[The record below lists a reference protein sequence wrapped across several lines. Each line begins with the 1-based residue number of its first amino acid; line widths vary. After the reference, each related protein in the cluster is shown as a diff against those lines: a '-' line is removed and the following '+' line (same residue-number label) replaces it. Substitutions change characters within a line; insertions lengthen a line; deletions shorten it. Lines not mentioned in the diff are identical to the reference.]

1 MATYDYYYNQN
12 KKYAD
17 EQYAKTSAENKSATE
32 KYINDVKSS
41 YDPAI
46 SSAKANADTQTQGLN
61 QQFQKDFDYQAVQE
75 LVNKRKLAESMA
87 NQGLTDSGLNRTQ
100 QTALAVTRSN
110 NEGALTQQ
118 KNTQSRQIQQ
128 SLDNYL
134 NGVNSTIAQTSANAY
149 ANLSEKNQNV
159 YNSIYNALSDN
170 ATSLAKADTAA
181 EAARYKAEQE
191 AAAAVYKAQLAA
203 EKSNKISSTLTKDAE
218 EQYANGGENGLTSYL
233 RKQMAYGNLTDDQ
246 AIAISE
252 GIVNNASSSG
262 DTFVGTTYEEAVK
275 YIQSHGVDNATASG
289 IRTESEWKH
298 RKGEYSTYQEYL
310 NSATSR

>member
-1 MATYDYYYNQN
+1 MATYDEYYN
-12 KKYAD
+12 KLKPDAD
-17 EQYAKTSAENKSATE
+17 AQYNNTAAANQAAAD
-32 KYINDVKSS
+32 KYIADVKAA

-46 SSAKANADTQTQGLN
+46 ASAKTTADTQTQGLN
-61 QQFQKDFDYQAVQE
+61 QQFQKQYDTQAIQE

-100 QTALAVTRSN
+100 ETALAVTRTN

-118 KNTQSRQIQQ
+118 KNTQARQISQ

-191 AAAAVYKAQLAA
+191 AVVAVYKAQLAA
-203 EKSNKISSTLTKDAE
+203 QEKATKSANDTYSRYVKLAQGVKTDTKNVENPDKATFQFIENAMNAGYFTESQAAQMLFDLNVDMSMVDNTGSAE
-218 EQYANGGENGLTSYL
+218 NLQTNLD
-233 RKQMAYGNLTDDQ
+233 RAYSGR
-246 AIAISE
+246 
-252 GIVNNASSSG
+252 GNASS
-262 DTFVGTTYEEAVK
+262 AA
-275 YIQSHGVDNATASG
+275 YIRSHS
-289 IRTESEWKH
+289 
-298 RKGEYSTYQEYL
+298 
-310 NSATSR
+310 